1 MLLGKERIPRKEH
14 EYFTFKSAACTTR
27 AKAVLTFFQSTA
39 AQGPIHSSA
48 ARLNHGA
55 HLLCNYTK
63 HKSYNIKVTITP
75 INWWQLSNIK
85 NINSENNQL
94 SLSTVC
100 QCLFIG
106 VKTLIFLLIKWTNE
120 WLLWGK
126 CFKNVIFNSV
136 TQVDFISRYRS

>member
-1 MLLGKERIPRKEH
+1 MKFL
-14 EYFTFKSAACTTR
+14 TFKTAACTTR

-85 NINSENNQL
+85 T
-94 SLSTVC
+94 ST
-100 QCLFIG
+100 QKI
-106 VKTLIFLLIKWTNE
+106 T
-120 WLLWGK
+120 
-126 CFKNVIFNSV
+126 S
-136 TQVDFISRYRS
+136 